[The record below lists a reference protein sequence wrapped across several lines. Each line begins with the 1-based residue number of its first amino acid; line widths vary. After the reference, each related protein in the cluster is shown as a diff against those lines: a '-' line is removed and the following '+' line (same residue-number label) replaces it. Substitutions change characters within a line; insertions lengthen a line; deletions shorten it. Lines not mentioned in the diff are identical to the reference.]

1 MPENSFLSRLRRK
14 KADSHISRDTWM
26 VVISLILIFA
36 LALFLRSYF
45 GFGEAT
51 AYGTPFL
58 VSGGSD
64 SYYHERAIDT
74 AVYEHH
80 SLIKDPML
88 NYPVGS
94 RNPRPPNYDWSVVL
108 IGYVIAPF
116 VGGNIALAISYSL
129 MFSTALW
136 GALTIF
142 PTYLIGKKMFGRKV
156 GLISAFFLA
165 TLPAHMTR
173 SPITDADHDSF
184 VLFFMVTAIYFL
196 MVALEHIKE
205 EEWVGSWR
213 KWSDIKEGMK
223 RMGSANATNFLYAG
237 LSAASIIVAAL
248 TWTGFSYIYLIIF
261 FYFIIQIFI
270 TVFRKR
276 DPLTITSTAAIVLSL
291 PLLVIAPYYLPI
303 HLYSWILAPT
313 LMTVIVLFLG
323 LFFSFT
329 KRLPWTLT
337 MPSLF
342 IAGGILFGALVLVYP
357 GILETIGGSA
367 GYFTHSKL
375 YRTIA
380 EAQAPF
386 FSNLVLSFG
395 PVTFFLALIGVGW
408 IIWKMRKHWEPYY
421 VFFVLWSGESTYMA
435 LSAARFMFNAAPSFA
450 IAAAWITY
458 YIIKESHFGEMK
470 KTYRSLRG
478 NKLYAIK
485 KSVKVTHVVVVLFLV
500 FMILLP
506 NVWYSVDAG
515 MPSNEKKKYDSEV
528 YNAMPDFM
536 RPPSDLYNSSSKG
549 LWYFGAFGYA
559 LPTPNQ
565 YWPAAWKWFA
575 KQDSNELPQDRPGF
589 LSWWDYGFE
598 CIQQGKHP
606 AVADNFQNGY
616 QIAGNFIM
624 AQNESDAVSLLAER
638 ILDSEY
644 NKKDGKFSERSIS
657 LMEEYLG
664 DNDTRKIIDIY
675 RHPESYVPQILAHP
689 EIYGP
694 HDSQITELNARY
706 IAARGVLMKYS
717 VEHIVDFLH
726 ALEVMTGKSIRYFAI
741 DSRLIPF
748 SAQNTGIFYAPA
760 VLSDQ
765 RISSTSRVPYDY
777 YNLYAI
783 TKYGKKYPVDAVP
796 DNVRPDIDHTEI
808 EYEDMFYKTMLYRAY
823 FGYTPKDGGS
833 SVNGL
838 PGLSE
843 KLKNMRPMPGWNL
856 THFRLV
862 YRTAYWNPYTDYK
875 NHSDAWQAVSMDDAI
890 KYEREKKGV
899 VDMSAGTLYNGVTFL
914 EYYEGAIV
922 NGTVL
927 TPDGKPVGGVR
938 VTVYDDYGIPH
949 ESVISN
955 KEGKYSIIA
964 PFGNVTLLLSTGGS
978 LNKER
983 MTEKQVIN
991 RTSMHI
997 ERYQAFRDKIDANM
1011 DGKWDYLIEKD
1022 PVVSTGKVN
1031 GTVFLDMNNNGM
1043 KDPLEPGEKAKIT
1056 LIGKTLS
1063 INYTG
1068 YSDST
1073 GHYEIPN
1080 VVPGD
1085 YDAMIDMN
1093 GYVQDMNI
1101 TITVAPNKEKAQN
1114 LAVPTGEFE
1123 GKVTDEYGNIVPDL
1137 SIRAQAAYMSIER
1150 DFTTDSHGNFSLSG
1164 IVPGIYDFLSEKPG
1178 YALSLKRAA
1187 VGKNATVVVNLTAYP
1202 ASTVNG
1208 YVTLNGKAVPYL
1220 TLNFVNYSY
1229 PGMSRSVTTG
1239 SEGEYSIYLPAGG
1252 YTVSATYIH
1261 GTSRYVLLK
1270 YIDVRK
1276 NASASFSLERAYS
1289 VSGYIRYTGYDSNT
1303 GKQFVSY
1310 KDQFPVTFTDD
1321 GGMRMD
1327 FFSVKGNYTA
1337 YVPAGNY
1344 HVYVSHSFA
1353 LFPYA
1358 SSTHIEVT
1366 GDSVLNIDLK
1376 KAVSVKGKITGALNM
1391 PLRGALLR
1399 FDNDATGDSF
1409 ETMTDRKGNYDFELM
1424 PGNYTV
1430 TMEREGYNALSVP
1443 LGISGSK
1450 DSVYINKTM
1459 VPRMVDVQ
1467 GTVRLAGLPK
1477 SGITV
1482 TFIGYN
1488 STFNATSGADGSYSI
1503 PLYVGEY
1510 EISVEQNVNG
1520 SAAERYELVSRESL
1534 LISAG
1539 DSSIIKDINIELRDR
1554 VSGNI
1559 LLNGTGIDATI
1570 WFSHN
1575 GTSIPYNTV
1584 NGSFE
1589 LYLPPSDYVL
1599 NSTYMENS
1607 TAYGIFRELYV
1618 KAPVNIT
1625 LNLTRAYYVSIS
1637 ISSEGKTVVGI
1648 PIELSVGQR
1657 TSKIMNP
1664 EGNTLSMYLPSGEY
1678 HLHVNYTR
1686 KEEIGGMNRSVTY
1699 SADRDLNVQ
1708 GDTSLT
1714 LELSKYIPEGSL
1726 DAGFEIAGTPVKG
1739 AEVHLVAT
1747 EGGKEYNYTTD
1758 SEGNIHADLP
1768 LGLYILYTEAKSG
1781 DNPYAVLEEIGVKE
1795 KTSANITMDAAVT
1808 FSGKTVTE
1816 KGMPIRTNITMIDLN
1831 NQRIQRTFMTDSS
1844 GNFNIAVPP
1853 GSYSV
1858 VANTY
1863 RTEYGIRTQYIKNFD
1878 VNLTFSASTD
1888 IVVSRVNVYNPQA
1901 SWDSRE
1907 KETVMPG
1914 TDVEYHITVKNA
1926 GNTNDTYTFSGTP
1939 WKFDFSPSSV
1949 SLAPEEQAKVTV
1961 TVHVPKD
1968 AKVNHEPIKIN
1979 VNSGRSPEKSSSV
1992 TLDVGV
1998 LPVRGVEI
2006 ENISSSSW
2014 VNGSALYAVDIKN
2027 TGNSEDVFSVA
2038 PSGQSLLSQGWKAL
2052 ISDSKNGKYNESADM
2067 ISIPANSTQTVYVKL
2082 VPVVPSPSYSPELP
2096 LKVQSMEGTAAEK
2109 VMSAPLPSLEIKSG
2123 ISISGGD
2130 VHIWEPKPIDLVPVY
2145 WAIGIVVFLAALYVV
2160 LKKKGV
2166 IM

>member
-14 KADSHISRDTWM
+14 KSDSRISRDTWM

-51 AYGTPFL
+51 EYGTPFL

-108 IGYVIAPF
+108 IGYAIAPF

-165 TLPAHMTR
+165 TLPAHMAR
-173 SPITDADHDSF
+173 SPITNADHDSF

-213 KWSDIKEGMK
+213 KWSDIKEGTRKMV
-223 RMGSANATNFLYAG
+223 SANASNFLYAG
-237 LSAASIIVAAL
+237 MSAASIIVAAL
-248 TWTGFSYIYLIIF
+248 TWKGFSYIYAIIF
-261 FYFIIQIFI
+261 FYFVIQIFI
-270 TVFRKR
+270 TVFRKK
-276 DPLTITSTAAIVLSL
+276 DPLTITVTAAIVLAL
-291 PLLVIAPYYLPI
+291 PLLVAFPYYWTVNLK
-303 HLYSWILAPT
+303 SWLLAPT
-313 LMTVIVLFLG
+313 VMTLIVLFLG

-337 MPSLF
+337 IPALF
-342 IAGGILFGALVLVYP
+342 IAGGIFLSVLLIIYP
-357 GILETIGGSA
+357 GFLEALGRGA

-375 YRTIA
+375 YKTIA
-380 EAQAPF
+380 EAQAPY

-395 PVTFFLALIGVGW
+395 PVTFFLSLIGVGW
-408 IIWKMRKHWEPYY
+408 ILWKMRKHWEPYY
-421 VFFVLWSGESTYMA
+421 VFFVLWSGESIYMA
-435 LSAARFMFNAAPSFA
+435 LSAARFMFNAGPSFA
-450 IAAAWITY
+450 ISAAWITY

-500 FMILLP
+500 FMIVLP

-515 MPSNEKKKYDSEV
+515 IPSNEKKKYDSEV

-536 RPPSDLYNSSSKG
+536 RPSSDIYNSSSRG
-549 LWYFGAFGYA
+549 LWYFGAFGYG

-565 YWPAAWKWFA
+565 YWPAAWNWFA
-575 KQDSNELPQDRPGF
+575 KQDSSELPKERPGF

-606 AVADNFQNGY
+606 AVADNFLNGH

-644 NKKDGKFSERSIS
+644 NQKDGKFTERSTA
-657 LMEEYLG
+657 LMEKYLG
-664 DNDTRKIIDIY
+664 DNDTQKIIDIY

-694 HDSQITELNARY
+694 HDSQISELNARY

-726 ALEVMTGKSIRYFAI
+726 ALEDMTGKRIGYFAI
-741 DSRLIPF
+741 DSRLVPF
-748 SAQNTGIFYAPA
+748 SARNTGIFYAPA

-765 RISSTSRVPYDY
+765 RIGSTSRVPYDY
-777 YNLYAI
+777 YNLYAV

-833 SVNGL
+833 DVNGL

-843 KLKNMRPMPGWNL
+843 KLENMRPMPGWNL

-862 YRTAYWNPYTDYK
+862 YRTAYWNPYSDYK
-875 NHSDAWQAVSMDDAI
+875 NHSDAWQAVSIDDAI

-955 KEGKYSIIA
+955 KNGKYSIIA
-964 PFGNVTLLLSTGGS
+964 PFGNVTMLLSTGGS

-983 MTEKQVIN
+983 MTEKQIIN
-991 RTSMHI
+991 RTTMHI
-997 ERYQAFRDKIDANM
+997 EKYQAFRDKIDANM

-1022 PVVSTGKVN
+1022 PMVSTGKVN
-1031 GTVFLDMNNNGM
+1031 GTVFLDMNNNNM
-1043 KDPLEPGEKAKIT
+1043 KDSLEPGEKAKVT

-1068 YSDST
+1068 YSDDT
-1073 GHYEIPN
+1073 GRYEIPN

-1093 GYVQDMNI
+1093 GYVRDMNI
-1101 TITVAPNKEKAQN
+1101 TITAAPNKEKTQN

-1123 GKVTDEYGNIVPDL
+1123 GRLVDEYGNRVSNL
-1137 SIRAQAAYMSIER
+1137 TIRAQAAYMSIKR
-1150 DFTTDSHGNFSLSG
+1150 DFTTDSHGNFRLAG
-1164 IVPGIYDFLSEKPG
+1164 VVPGIYDFLSERPG

-1187 VGKNATVVVNLTAYP
+1187 VGKNGTAVVNLTAYP
-1202 ASTVNG
+1202 ANTAKG

-1239 SEGEYSIYLPAGG
+1239 SEGDYSVYLPAGG
-1252 YTVSATYIH
+1252 YTVSAAYIH
-1261 GTSRYVLLK
+1261 GTSRYVLLA
-1270 YIDVRK
+1270 YINVKK
-1276 NASASFSLERAYS
+1276 NMSSSFTLEKAYS
-1289 VSGYIRYTGYDSNT
+1289 VSGYVRYTGHDSKT

-1321 GGMRMD
+1321 RGMRMD

-1337 YVPAGNY
+1337 YVPAGKY

-1358 SSTHIEVT
+1358 SSTHIDVT
-1366 GDSVLNIDLK
+1366 GNSVLNIDLK
-1376 KAVSVKGKITGALNM
+1376 KAVSLKGQITGALNM
-1391 PLRGALLR
+1391 PLRGTELR
-1399 FDNDATGDSF
+1399 FENDATGDSF
-1409 ETMTDRKGNYDFELM
+1409 ETMTDSGGNYEFELM
-1424 PGNYTV
+1424 PGNYTM
-1430 TMEREGYNALSVP
+1430 TMEREGYKDLSIS
-1443 LGISGSK
+1443 LDISGSK
-1450 DSVYINKTM
+1450 DTIYINKTM
-1459 VPRMVDVQ
+1459 IPRMVDVR
-1467 GTVRLAGLPK
+1467 GTVYLAGVPEA
-1477 SGITV
+1477 GITV
-1482 TFIGYN
+1482 TFTGYN
-1488 STFNATSGADGSYSI
+1488 STFNATSGADGTYSI

-1510 EISVEQNVNG
+1510 DISVEQNVNG
-1520 SAAERYELVSRESL
+1520 SAAERYELINREGI

-1539 DSSIIKDINIELRDR
+1539 DSSVTKDLSIEIRER
-1554 VSGNI
+1554 VEGSA
-1559 LLNGTGIDATI
+1559 LLNGTGVNATL
-1570 WFSHN
+1570 WFSKN
-1575 GTSIPYNTV
+1575 GASIPYTTV
-1584 NGSFE
+1584 NGSFN
-1589 LYLPPSDYVL
+1589 LYLPSGDYIL
-1599 NSTYMENS
+1599 NSTYLENS
-1607 TAYGIFRELYV
+1607 TAYGIFRELSL
-1618 KAPVNIT
+1618 KTPLNLT
-1625 LNLTRAYYVSIS
+1625 LNLSRAYYMAAS
-1637 ISSEGKTVVGI
+1637 ISSGGKTVLGI
-1648 PIELSVGQR
+1648 PVDISAGGS
-1657 TSKIMNP
+1657 TYKIMKP
-1664 EGNTLSMYLPSGEY
+1664 QGNTLSMYLPAGTY

-1686 KEEIGGMNRSVTY
+1686 TENIGGIDRNVTY
-1699 SADRDLNVQ
+1699 SADRDVDIR

-1714 LELSKYIPEGSL
+1714 LELSKYIPQGSL
-1726 DAGFEIAGTPVKG
+1726 NAGFDIAGIPVTG

-1768 LGLYILYTEAKSG
+1768 LGLYILYTKAKSG
-1781 DNPYAVLEEIGVKE
+1781 DNPYAVLKEVGVKE
-1795 KTSANITMDAAVT
+1795 KTNMNIAMDAAVT

-1816 KGMPIRTNITMIDLN
+1816 KDTPIQTNITMIDLQ
-1831 NQRIQRTFMTDSS
+1831 NQRIQRTFMTDSD

-1858 VANTY
+1858 VASTH

-1878 VNLTFSASTD
+1878 INLNFSASTD
-1888 IVVSRVNVYNPQA
+1888 IVVSKVNVYNPEA

-1926 GNTNDTYTFSGTP
+1926 GNTNDTYSFSGSP
-1939 WKFDFSPSSV
+1939 WNFDFSPSAV
-1949 SLAPEEQAKVTV
+1949 SLAPEEQTEIAV
-1961 TVHVPKD
+1961 TVHVPAD
-1968 AKVNHEPIKIN
+1968 AKVNHEPVKID
-1979 VNSGRSPEKSSSV
+1979 VNSAKSPEKSASV
-1992 TLDVGV
+1992 RLSIGV

-2006 ENISSSSW
+2006 EGISSSSW
-2014 VNGSALYAVDIKN
+2014 VNGNALYAVDIKN
-2027 TGNSEDVFSVA
+2027 TGNAEDVFSVV
-2038 PSGQSLLSQGWKAL
+2038 PSSRSLLSQGWKAL
-2052 ISDSKNGKYNESADM
+2052 VSDSKNGEYNESVGM
-2067 ISIPANSTQTVYVKL
+2067 LSIPANSTQTIYVKL
-2082 VPVVPSPSYSPELP
+2082 VPVVSSPSYSPKLP
-2096 LKVQSMEGTAAEK
+2096 LKVQSMEGTSAEK
-2109 VMSAPLPSLEIKSG
+2109 DLSAPLPSLEIKSG
-2123 ISISGGD
+2123 ISVSGGD
-2130 VHIWEPKPIDLVPVY
+2130 VHVWEPKPIDLVPVY